1 MCSCGRAESNKQI
14 DHNINSESESSD
26 TNAEEN
32 EIILTDR
39 QRQILQEMGLPE
51 DYESLT
57 DSQKSAITIIER
69 ALTYLEDSYG
79 EEFVYD
85 GYVAGGLDGQYLS
98 AYAKGDLERK
108 TITVDID
115 YKDGEYHYTDDYQ
128 LLKASD
134 EYEEELEQHLRTLM
148 AQDGECWVHAELNCL
163 DDSDEYIIK
172 RASGGVLV
180 FVLNTFENYDEAKEF
195 VEQYGDWIK
204 SLESDYQVGAS
215 FYILD
220 AENYSNTNA
229 FNYQDAIHSEK
240 YIYHL
245 RCSVS
250 REGKITIY
258 EQEE

>member
-1 MCSCGRAESNKQI
+1 MNTK
-14 DHNINSESESSD
+14 
-26 TNAEEN
+26 EN

-69 ALTYLEDSYG
+69 ALTYLEDFYG
-79 EEFVYD
+79 EEFLYV
-85 GYVAGGLDGQYLS
+85 GYVAGGLDGQYLT
-98 AYAKGDLERK
+98 AYAKDDPERK
-108 TITVDID
+108 PITVDIS
-115 YKDGEYHYTDDYQ
+115 YEDGEYHYTDDYQ

-134 EYEEELEQHLRTLM
+134 EYEEALEQHLCTFM
-148 AQDGECWVHAELNCL
+148 AQDGDCWVHAELNCL
-163 DDSDEYIIK
+163 NDSDEYIIK

-180 FVLNTFENYDEAKEF
+180 FVLNTFENYDEAKKF

-229 FNYQDAIHSEK
+229 FNYQDAIHSGK
-240 YIYHL
+240 YTYHL

-258 EQEE
+258 EKEE